1 MKTPNRKTGD
11 QTRDF
16 LAVIREHYNQHDVT
30 SSLEQFSRLQLTF
43 GTDSSQVCDFHQHAW
58 KHMRFVGA
66 SAAGVDLQS
75 LQQGLLQLVH
85 LLRLF

>member
-16 LAVIREHYNQHDVT
+16 LAVIRDYQHDVT

-85 LLRLF
+85 LFRLF